1 MSAEVIAEEFEVLE
15 SIYPTELTK
24 ISERE
29 IRIDVEPD
37 DPVDGVEPLTLA
49 LNVEYTDEYPDAL
62 PKFTL
67 EATQGELDEDEIS
80 HLHDELQRV
89 GEENV
94 GMAMTFTLVTH
105 LRERLS
111 GLMREREERKRRE
124 EEEKERRALEFPQAE
139 EARTRGTPVT
149 VESFRVW
156 KIRFDKEMAAKRA
169 REEDEKLKGL
179 SPKEREEYK
188 RMQTRLSGRR
198 LFERD
203 RNLGTLEEDVGD
215 EDAVSVDISQ
225 YDRTN
230 REEEENEEDRVTFS
244 DSD

>member
-1 MSAEVIAEEFEVLE
+1 MSAQVLAEEFEVLE

-24 ISERE
+24 LSERE
-29 IRIDVEPD
+29 IRIEVEPD
-37 DPVDGVEPLTLA
+37 DPVDGVEPLALTLD
-49 LNVEYTDEYPDAL
+49 VEYTDDYPDAL

-67 EATQGELDEDEIS
+67 EATQGELDEAEIN
-80 HLHDELQRV
+80 HLHDELQKV
-89 GEENV
+89 GEENL

-124 EEEKERRALEFPQAE
+124 EEEKERRALEAE

-149 VESFRVW
+149 VESFKAW
-156 KIRFDKEMAAKRA
+156 KIKFEKEMAAKRA
-169 REEDEKLKGL
+169 REEEEKLKGM

-188 RMQTRLSGRR
+188 KMQTRLSGRQ

-203 RNLGTLEEDVGD
+203 RTLGTLDEDVGD

-225 YDRTN
+225 YDRTT
-230 REEEENEEDRVTFS
+230 REEDENEEDRVTFS

>member
-1 MSAEVIAEEFEVLE
+1 MSSEVLAEEFEVLE

-24 ISERE
+24 LSERE
-29 IRIDVEPD
+29 IRIDVQPD
-37 DPVDGVEPLTLA
+37 DPVDGVDELAVALT
-49 LNVEYTDEYPDAL
+49 VEYTDDYPDAL
-62 PKFTL
+62 PKFSI
-67 EATQGELDEDEIS
+67 EVQQGDLDEDEIKQ
-80 HLHDELQRV
+80 LLGELEKV
-89 GEENV
+89 GEENL

-111 GLMREREERKRRE
+111 VFMREREERIRKE
-124 EEEKERRALEFPQAE
+124 EMEKERRALEAE

-149 VESFRVW
+149 VESFRAW
-156 KIRFDKEMAAKRA
+156 KIKFDKEMAVKRA
-169 REEDEKLKGL
+169 REEEEKLKGL

-188 RMQTRLSGRR
+188 KAQTRLSGRQ

-203 RNLGTLEEDVGD
+203 RNLGTLDEGLAE

-225 YDRTN
+225 YDRTAMDDEDN
-230 REEEENEEDRVTFS
+230 NEELVTFS

>member
-1 MSAEVIAEEFEVLE
+1 MSSEVLAEEFEVLE

-24 ISERE
+24 LSERA

-37 DPVDGVEPLTLA
+37 DPVDGVEELAVALT
-49 LNVEYTDEYPDAL
+49 VEYTDDYPDAL
-62 PKFTL
+62 PNFSI
-67 EATQGELDEDEIS
+67 EVQRGDLDEDEIKQ
-80 HLHDELQRV
+80 LLGELEKM
-89 GEENV
+89 GEENL

-111 GLMREREERKRRE
+111 VLMREREERIQKE
-124 EEEKERRALEFPQAE
+124 EMEKERRALEAE

-149 VESFRVW
+149 VESFRAW
-156 KIRFDKEMAAKRA
+156 KIKFDKEMAAKRA
-169 REEDEKLKGL
+169 REEEEKLKGL
-179 SPKEREEYK
+179 SAKEREEYK
-188 RMQTRLSGRR
+188 KAQTRLSGRQ

-203 RNLGTLEEDVGD
+203 RNLGTLDEGLAE

-225 YDRTN
+225 YDRSAMDDEDN
-230 REEEENEEDRVTFS
+230 DEEFVTFS

>member
-1 MSAEVIAEEFEVLE
+1 MSAEVLAEEFEVLE

-24 ISERE
+24 LSERE

-37 DPVDGVEPLTLA
+37 DPVEGVEPLALTLD
-49 LNVEYTDEYPDAL
+49 VEYPDEYPDAL

-67 EATQGELDEDEIS
+67 EATQGELEEDEIS

-89 GEENV
+89 GEENL

-105 LRERLS
+105 IRERLS
-111 GLMREREERKRRE
+111 GLMREREERKRHE
-124 EEEKERRALEFPQAE
+124 EAEKERLAIEAE

-149 VESFRVW
+149 VESFTAW
-156 KIRFDKEMAAKRA
+156 KVKFDKEMAQKRA
-169 REEDEKLKGL
+169 REEEEKLKGL

-188 RMQTRLSGRR
+188 KMQTRLSGRQ

-203 RNLGTLEEDVGD
+203 RSLGTLDENLGD
-215 EDAVSVDISQ
+215 EDAVSVDITQ
-225 YDRTN
+225 YDRTT
-230 REEEENEEDRVTFS
+230 REEEENEDERVTFS